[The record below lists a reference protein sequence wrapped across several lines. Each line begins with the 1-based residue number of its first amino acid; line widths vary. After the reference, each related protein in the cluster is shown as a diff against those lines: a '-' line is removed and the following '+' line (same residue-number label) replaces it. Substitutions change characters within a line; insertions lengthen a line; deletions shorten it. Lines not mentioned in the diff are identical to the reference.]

1 MSGTARVLLVA
12 VTFGIVS
19 GGVAGASDLLVGGEN
34 WRFET
39 PVDVAGG
46 GGDLIA
52 HHSSSSVTAE
62 WRATPILSVNLNFG
76 RITSGLE
83 NDVTNASIGSG
94 DGYYLLAGLSLE
106 QELDTGG
113 GLLID
118 GSYSF
123 GWTEWDATREYDHTR
138 AHLMLAYIFGRG
150 DKSRVFTGIAYN
162 VYESDIKDSALPN
175 SSYENDQRISVVA
188 GIRARS
194 DTFVGTAELC
204 AIGEYGFRLGLSFG
218 F

>member
-39 PVDVAGG
+39 DIDVAGG

-62 WRATPILSVNLNFG
+62 WRATEILSVNLNFG
-76 RITSGLE
+76 QLTSGIE
-83 NDVTNASIGSG
+83 NEATGGISSG
-94 DGYYLLAGLSLE
+94 EGYQLLVGLSLE

-118 GSYSF
+118 ASYSW
-123 GWTEWDATREYDHTR
+123 GWTEWSPTEEYDHTR
-138 AHLMLAYIFGRG
+138 GHMMLAYIFGRG
-150 DKSRVFTGIAYN
+150 NKSRVFTGVAYN
-162 VYESDIKDSALPN
+162 VYKSEIEDTAAANRSF
-175 SSYENDQRISVVA
+175 ENDQSVSIVA
-188 GIRARS
+188 GIRARD

>member
-12 VTFGIVS
+12 VTCGIVS
-19 GGVAGASDLLVGGEN
+19 GGVAGGSDLLVGGEN

-39 PVDVAGG
+39 DVDVAGG
-46 GGDLIA
+46 GGDLVA

-76 RITSGLE
+76 QLTSSLE
-83 NDVTNASIGSG
+83 DEPTGGTIGSG
-94 DGYYLLAGLSLE
+94 DGYQLLVGISLE

-118 GSYSF
+118 GSYSW
-123 GWTEWDATREYDHTR
+123 GWTKWDSTREYDHTR
-138 AHLMLAYIFGRG
+138 GHMMLAYIFGRG
-150 DKSRVFTGIAYN
+150 DKSRVYTGIAYD
-162 VYESDIKDSALPN
+162 VYESDIKNSAGPDS
-175 SSYENDQRISVVA
+175 SFENDQSLSIVA
-188 GIRARS
+188 GVRARA
-194 DTFVGTAELC
+194 DTFVGRAELC
-204 AIGEYGFRLGLSFG
+204 GFGEWGFRLGLSFG